1 MAEFSPTTP
10 PEPRSD
16 NRFPTLTQ
24 QLYQLASSRVTSE
37 ELVQRSLRAIT
48 ASQSTLN
55 AFRVVM
61 TDQAL
66 ADAREADRKRA
77 AGQYL
82 PLLGIPIA
90 VKDDVDVAGT
100 PTRFG
105 TSGP

>member
-1 MAEFSPTTP
+1 MAAFSSHHPTRSDPTTSRP
-10 PEPRSD
+10 DS
-16 NRFPTLTQ
+16 RFPTLTQ
-24 QLYQLASSRVTSE
+24 QLYQLASSSVTSE

-55 AFRVVM
+55 AFRVVL

-82 PLLGIPIA
+82 PL
-90 VKDDVDVAGT
+90 
-100 PTRFG
+100 
-105 TSGP
+105 